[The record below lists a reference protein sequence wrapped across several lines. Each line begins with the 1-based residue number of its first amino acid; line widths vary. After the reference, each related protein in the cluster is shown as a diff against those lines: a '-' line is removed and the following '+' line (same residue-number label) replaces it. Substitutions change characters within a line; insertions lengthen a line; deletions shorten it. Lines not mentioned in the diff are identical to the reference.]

1 MSIVIG
7 TNDLAHGYLLNKSK
21 YLNMDDKRARDFHKS
36 HDAQSGKDFLR
47 EFVYGGMDGGVTTF
61 AVVAGA
67 TGAHFDN
74 SVIIILG
81 LANLIADGFSMSV
94 GSYLSIKSQLESY
107 RKLKQYE
114 LWGVENIPDME
125 REEIRSIYRSKG
137 LRGKL
142 LDKVVEV
149 ITSDKELW
157 VKEMMHGEF
166 QLIPEQKSPITAGTY
181 TFLSFIFIGS
191 IPLLPFI
198 FSYFEWIPPISLFQ
212 TTCLLAGLAFV
223 LVGLIKSYVTHS
235 SVRWA
240 VAEALLLGATAASL
254 AYLVG
259 FLLERLL
266 VN

>member
-1 MSIVIG
+1 
-7 TNDLAHGYLLNKSK
+7 
-21 YLNMDDKRARDFHKS
+21 MDDKRARDFHKN
-36 HDAQSGKDFLR
+36 HHAKSGKDFLR

-94 GSYLSIKSQLESY
+94 GSYLSVKSQLENY
-107 RKLKQYE
+107 RKFKQYE
-114 LWGVENIPDME
+114 LWGVENIPDLE
-125 REEIRSIYRSKG
+125 REEIRSIYGAKG
-137 LRGKL
+137 LQGKL
-142 LDKVVEV
+142 LDKVVDV

-166 QLIPEQKSPITAGTY
+166 QLIPEQKSPLTSGTY
-181 TFLSFIFIGS
+181 TFLSFILIGS

-198 FSYFEWIPPISLFQ
+198 LSYFGWIPPYPLFQ
-212 TTCLLAGLAFV
+212 IACLLTGLAFV
-223 LVGLIKSYVTHS
+223 LVGLIKSYVTLT

-240 VAEALLLGATAASL
+240 VFEALLLGATAASL

-259 FLLERLL
+259 SLLEAYL
-266 VN
+266 

>member
-1 MSIVIG
+1 
-7 TNDLAHGYLLNKSK
+7 
-21 YLNMDDKRARDFHKS
+21 MDEKRARDFHKNN
-36 HDAQSGKDFLR
+36 HAQSGMEFLR

-94 GSYLSIKSQLESY
+94 GSYLSIKSELESY

-125 REEIRSIYRSKG
+125 RDEIRSIYQSKG
-137 LRGKL
+137 LKGKL

-166 QLIPEQKSPITAGTY
+166 QLIPEKKSPITAGTY
-181 TFLSFIFIGS
+181 TFLSFILIGS

-198 FSYFEWIPPISLFQ
+198 FSYFGWIPPISLFQ
-212 TTCLLAGLAFV
+212 ITCLLTGLAFV
-223 LVGLIKSYVTHS
+223 LVGLVKSYVTHTS
-235 SVRWA
+235 ARWA
-240 VAEALLLGATAASL
+240 VAEALLLGAAAASL

-266 VN
+266 LN